1 VRTVAEPIIVVLGP
15 WCGGTSA
22 VAKVLHHLGVLMGTR
37 FDVAVREL
45 QDTWED
51 ADLSLLCRRAF
62 STPGAQLQWDPAT
75 VEAKF
80 RSWADDHRR
89 AARAAGRRPGVKHP
103 VLCAAVDLI
112 NSAWGPIVPVVVERP
127 AAKVVAS
134 LNRLGW
140 WKNEQ
145 ERAESTEHLMTAR
158 DRALAG
164 VATVRVDF
172 EELRAAPAVVIRRLA
187 DELGLDVT
195 ESQFEDAV
203 NSVVRQHDMPQG
215 SDPHQELLEQYL
227 GEAEKNP
234 DDPLPVHMLAQIYF
248 RMEDHANAG
257 KYSERLIEMGVPDED
272 VFLALLRI
280 ARSLEK
286 LGKTWPEVQDAYLR
300 AWEFR
305 STRAEPFYCIAR
317 HYRVEGRY
325 RLGYL
330 FAQLAANIP
339 LPAHD
344 MVIHE
349 PSLYARRAVDEQ
361 AVCAARLGEHGE
373 ALTLCRQLLRQD
385 DLPDEDRYRITVNRD
400 LSVPAVLEAVKE
412 YPEALIRNVIASP
425 GDAEITVSM
434 IVGSTAAVTEATL
447 NSFLQCCSD
456 IGQVGRFVM
465 FDHGESPDRSAL
477 RRRYPFL
484 EFVECA
490 EGDELR
496 AHIHG
501 RYWLHVDPGWV
512 FFAQDDYITRP
523 MAIFAAEPEVIQ
535 VGINLADA
543 TGLTGANASEK
554 LVRRGSNTGR
564 YVMTD
569 VMSDGPAMFDIERLD
584 RVENTVVTA
593 TLDEVLCIECAE

>member
-1 VRTVAEPIIVVLGP
+1 MTVAEPIIVVLGP

-45 QDTWED
+45 EDTWED

-62 STPGAQLQWDPAT
+62 STPGAQLQWDAPT
-75 VEAKF
+75 VAAKL
-80 RSWADDHRR
+80 RSWADEHRR

-112 NSAWGPIVPVVVERP
+112 NAAWGPIVPVVVDRP

-140 WKNEQ
+140 WKDEQ
-145 ERAESTEHLMTAR
+145 ERVESTEHLIAAR
-158 DRALAG
+158 DLALAG

-172 EELRAAPAVVIRRLA
+172 EELRSTPAEVIRRLA
-187 DELGLDVT
+187 DELSLDVT

-203 NSVVRQHDMPQG
+203 NSVVRQHDMPQQG
-215 SDPHQELLEQYL
+215 DPHQKLLDQYL
-227 GEAEKNP
+227 PQAENNP

-248 RMEDHANAG
+248 RMEDHANAR

-272 VFLALLRI
+272 VFLSLLRI

-286 LGKTWPEVQDAYLR
+286 LGKPWLEVQDAYLR

-305 STRAEPFYCIAR
+305 PTRAEPFYCIAQ

-349 PSLYARRAVDEQ
+349 PSLYGWRAADEQ

-373 ALTLCRQLLRQD
+373 AFALSRQLLRRA
-385 DLPDEDRYRITVNRD
+385 DLPDEDRYRITANRD
-400 LSVPAVLEAVKE
+400 LSVPAMLEAAKA
-412 YPEALIRNVIASP
+412 YPEALVRNVMVSSGTA
-425 GDAEITVSM
+425 AITVSM
-434 IVGSTAAVTEATL
+434 IAGPTAAVTEATL
-447 NSFLQCCSD
+447 NSFLRCCTD
-456 IGQVGRFVM
+456 IGQVGRFLM
-465 FDHGESPDRSAL
+465 FDHGESPGRTVL
-477 RRRYPFL
+477 RRQYPFL

-501 RYWLHVDPGWV
+501 RYWLHVDPGWL
-512 FFAQDDYITRP
+512 FFAPDNYLTRLK
-523 MAIFAAEPEVIQ
+523 AIFAAESDVVQ

-543 TGLTGANASEK
+543 TTLTGAGALERN
-554 LVRRGSNTGR
+554 VRRASNTGR
-564 YVMTD
+564 YVLTD
-569 VMSDGPAMFDIERLD
+569 VMSDGPAMFDTERLD
-584 RVENTVVTA
+584 RAETTAITA
-593 TLDEVLCIECAE
+593 TLDEVLCIRSAE